1 MLALIAKQY
10 LRACAR
16 DLSLMYKQS

>member
-10 LRACAR
+10 LRACAC
-16 DLSLMYKQS
+16 DLGLMSKQA